1 MSYFQFEHRSVYYE
15 ETGAGAPLL
24 LLHGNAASSNMFYE
38 IAKRYEGQR
47 RVILIDFLGHGRS
60 DRLAALPSDLWF
72 YEAEQVLALLRE
84 KQYGKVDIVG
94 TSGGALV
101 AVNVA
106 LEAPELVG
114 RLIADSFEGER
125 AVRAFTENL
134 KLDRERSKRDENAR
148 LFYRYMHGE
157 DWERVVDSDTDAIL
171 RHEREIGAFF
181 HRSLRSLRPE
191 ILLTGSA
198 EDEYACAGDP
208 AYFEKV
214 YGRMLSEMGHGE
226 MHLFPSGG
234 HPAMLSNQEAFY
246 RLSTAFFAS

>member
-94 TSGGALV
+94 TSGGALA

-114 RLIADSFEGER
+114 RLIADSFEGEQ

-148 LFYRYMHGE
+148 LL
-157 DWERVVDSDTDAIL
+157 TAICTA
-171 RHEREIGAFF
+171 R
-181 HRSLRSLRPE
+181 
-191 ILLTGSA
+191 TGSA
-198 EDEYACAGDP
+198 WWTAIPTPFSGMSGRSARSFTGVCAHS
-208 AYFEKV
+208 
-214 YGRMLSEMGHGE
+214 GRKSC
-226 MHLFPSGG
+226 
-234 HPAMLSNQEAFY
+234 
-246 RLSTAFFAS
+246 